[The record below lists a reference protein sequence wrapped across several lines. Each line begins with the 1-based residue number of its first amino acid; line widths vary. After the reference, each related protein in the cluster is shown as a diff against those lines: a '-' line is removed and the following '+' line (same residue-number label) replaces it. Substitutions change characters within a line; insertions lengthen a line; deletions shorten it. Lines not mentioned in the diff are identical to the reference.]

1 MSVQVLVSA
10 VNQEPHALAERMRLR
25 TDAVLINQTDREAE
39 EVFLFQG
46 KEIKCLSYAE
56 RGVGRS
62 RNHALDYANREICLF
77 ADEDIRYDEGYED
90 RITAAFEKQ
99 PEADLIT
106 FNFRVD
112 ASRATYENKAE
123 KRVRWYNYGRYPTF
137 AVAARTEALKR
148 SGARFSLLFGGGA
161 KYSNGEDSLFLHD
174 CLKKGLRVYASTEWL
189 GEETFRPSTWF
200 QGYNDKFFFDRGVL
214 YHFLYGRLAV
224 LMSIRFL
231 LAHRKVMCGEMG
243 LKEAYRLMKKGIQQ
257 GKKE

>member
-46 KEIKCLSYAE
+46 KEIRCFSYAE

-62 RNHALDYANREICLF
+62 RNHALDYADREICLF

-90 RITAAFEKQ
+90 RIAAAFEKQ

-123 KRVRWYNYGRYPTF
+123 KRVRWYSYGRYPTF

-148 SGARFSLLFGGGA
+148 SGVRFSLLFGGGA

-189 GEETFRPSTWF
+189 GEEIFRPSTWF

-214 YHFLYGRLAV
+214 YHFLYGRLAL

-243 LKEAYRLMKKGIQQ
+243 LKKAYRLMKKGIQQ